1 MQTTATLPL
10 PRPTGRHPRL
20 LLLSCLLLCLAPPR
34 LGAQSDPLD
43 QWTSHSVGAGYY
55 AGSDAVAYGNGQ
67 FMAVGD
73 GTILTSTDGAN
84 WALRAEIYGAPQLQD
99 VAYGNGLWVAV
110 GGWLGLRPA
119 GAVLTST
126 DGATWTS
133 STVAMVIAY
142 GVAYANGQFVAV
154 GEGGSGILTSTDGA
168 SWTSPN
174 PNPGVGPNGIC
185 YGNGQFVAV
194 GDSGSIVTSTDA
206 ASWTGRYSGT
216 ANRLQRVA
224 YGNGQFVAVGW
235 YGTILTSTDG
245 ATWTTR
251 NSGTGPTIDLE
262 GIAYHSGQFVAVGW
276 YGTILTSTDG
286 ANWTGRNSGTGGVL
300 WGVAYGNGRFVAVGS
315 ALLTSGTVTAT
326 PEVRL
331 APGPAPAWSAN
342 GMSLA
347 LDGPVGSNYVIQA
360 SSDLVNW
367 TPILSFNL
375 TNSPFYFRDT
385 TATNS
390 AARFYRAMVQ

>member
-43 QWTSHSVGAGYY
+43 QWTSHSVAY
-55 AGSDAVAYGNGQ
+55 GSDGVAYGDGQ
-67 FMAVGD
+67 FVAVGG
-73 GTILTSTDGAN
+73 GTILASTDGAN
-84 WALRAEIYGAPQLQD
+84 WTLRAEIYGAPLLED

-110 GGWLGLRPA
+110 GTWMNLRPT

-133 STVAMVIAY
+133 SSVPVLLS
-142 GVAYANGQFVAV
+142 GVAYANGQFLAV
-154 GEGGSGILTSTDGA
+154 GAGALTSTDGA
-168 SWTSPN
+168 SWTV
-174 PNPGVGPNGIC
+174 PNPGLQGGLNGIC
-185 YGNGQFVAV
+185 YGNGQFVGV
-194 GDSGSIVTSTDA
+194 GPSGAILTSSDGA
-206 ASWTGRYSGT
+206 NWTGRYSGT

-251 NSGTGPTIDLE
+251 NSCTGPTIDLE

>member
-43 QWTSHSVGAGYY
+43 QWTSHSVAY
-55 AGSDAVAYGNGQ
+55 GSDGVAYGDGQ
-67 FMAVGD
+67 FVAVGG
-73 GTILTSTDGAN
+73 GTILASTDGAN
-84 WALRAEIYGAPQLQD
+84 WTLRAEIYGAPLLED

-110 GGWLGLRPA
+110 GTWMNLRPT

-133 STVAMVIAY
+133 SSVPVLLS
-142 GVAYANGQFVAV
+142 GVAYANGQFLAV
-154 GEGGSGILTSTDGA
+154 GAGALTSTDGA
-168 SWTSPN
+168 SWTV
-174 PNPGVGPNGIC
+174 PNPGLQGGLNGIC
-185 YGNGQFVAV
+185 YGNGQFVGV
-194 GDSGSIVTSTDA
+194 GPSGAILTSSDGA
-206 ASWTGRYSGT
+206 NWTGRYSGT

-251 NSGTGPTIDLE
+251 NSGTTLDLL
-262 GIAYHSGQFVAVGW
+262 GIAYHDGQFVAVGG
-276 YGTILTSTDG
+276 YGAIVTSSDG
-286 ANWTGRNSGTGGVL
+286 ANWTGRNSGLPQNETNTL
-300 WGVAYGNGRFVAVGS
+300 TGVAYGNGMFVAVGFGPV
-315 ALLTSGTVTAT
+315 LTSGTVTAT

-331 APGPAPAWSAN
+331 APGPAPVWGAN

-360 SSDLVNW
+360 SSDLANW
-367 TPILSFNL
+367 TPIESFSIS
-375 TNSPFYFRDT
+375 NSPFCFHAAA
-385 TATNS
+385 ATN
-390 AARFYRAMVQ
+390 APARFYRALLQ